1 MATEIKINSQEEH
14 RAKMEQAWK
23 TSQEWMKLGPFVI
36 SFAQPNKTRDMECKY
51 HAMINDIHRQGFRA
65 STFPAVKAVL
75 VNQFAKELAS
85 MGEPLAHPGET
96 AWDWVN
102 EELVSIRPSTKDFSV
117 KEGSKFIEWLY
128 ALGADLEIQ
137 WSEPAMRAWEEY
149 REAK

>member
-1 MATEIKINSQEEH
+1 MAKEIKINSEEEL
-14 RAKMEQAWK
+14 RPKMAQAWEIAK
-23 TSQEWMKLGPFVI
+23 EATKSGPFVVRFLKP
-36 SFAQPNKTRDMECKY
+36 SKTRDQESRY

-75 VNQFAKELAS
+75 VNQFAKELES
-85 MGEPLAHPGET
+85 MGEPLANPGQT

-137 WSEPAMRAWEEY
+137 WSEPAMKAWEEY
-149 REAK
+149 KEAK